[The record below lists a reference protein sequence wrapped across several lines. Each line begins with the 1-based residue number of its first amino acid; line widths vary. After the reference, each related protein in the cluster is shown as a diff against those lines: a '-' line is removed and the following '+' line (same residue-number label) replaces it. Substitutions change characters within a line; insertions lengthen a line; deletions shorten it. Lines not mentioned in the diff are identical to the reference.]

1 MYARWIVANG
11 LGEMLG
17 LGTTF
22 VLGGALAPSLA
33 RVSGVAD
40 TLGTAVAAIA
50 LGVVL
55 EGVVVGWAQ
64 ARVLR
69 DWAGVSVGAW
79 IRATAAGAGLA
90 WTLGMV
96 PSTMLSL
103 TAAASP
109 PTDGTPPFEPG
120 PGLTLVLAAGLGLV
134 TGPILGGAQ
143 GRVLRQ
149 ARPDVRGWP
158 WANALAWAFGMP
170 VIFAGMDRV
179 PWNGPL
185 PARVAAL
192 YLVCLAAGLV
202 VGAVHGAVLRRQ
214 LTRGGA

>member
-22 VLGGALAPSLA
+22 ALGGALAPRLA
-33 RVSGVAD
+33 VVSGVAE
-40 TLGTAVAAIA
+40 TLGTAVAAVG
-50 LGVVL
+50 LGIVL

-69 DWAGVSVGAW
+69 DWIGLPQGAW
-79 IRATAAGAGLA
+79 VRASAAGAGLA
-90 WTLGMV
+90 WALGMA
-96 PSTMLSL
+96 PSTVLSL
-103 TAAASP
+103 TAAAP
-109 PTDGTPPFEPG
+109 AADGAPPFEPG

-134 TGPILGGAQ
+134 TGPILGAMQ

-158 WANALAWAFGMP
+158 GANAVAWAFGMP

-179 PWNGPL
+179 PWNGPAS
-185 PARVAAL
+185 ARVAGL

-202 VGAVHGAVLRRQ
+202 VGAVHGAVLRRL
-214 LTRGGA
+214 LTRGVA

>member
-69 DWAGVSVGAW
+69 DWAGVSVGA
-79 IRATAAGAGLA
+79 
-90 WTLGMV
+90 
-96 PSTMLSL
+96 
-103 TAAASP
+103 
-109 PTDGTPPFEPG
+109 
-120 PGLTLVLAAGLGLV
+120 
-134 TGPILGGAQ
+134 
-143 GRVLRQ
+143 
-149 ARPDVRGWP
+149 
-158 WANALAWAFGMP
+158 
-170 VIFAGMDRV
+170 
-179 PWNGPL
+179 
-185 PARVAAL
+185 
-192 YLVCLAAGLV
+192 
-202 VGAVHGAVLRRQ
+202 
-214 LTRGGA
+214 

>member
-1 MYARWIVANG
+1 
-11 LGEMLG
+11 
-17 LGTTF
+17 
-22 VLGGALAPSLA
+22 
-33 RVSGVAD
+33 
-40 TLGTAVAAIA
+40 
-50 LGVVL
+50 
-55 EGVVVGWAQ
+55 
-64 ARVLR
+64 
-69 DWAGVSVGAW
+69 
-79 IRATAAGAGLA
+79 
-90 WTLGMV
+90 MV

-170 VIFAGMDRV
+170 VIFAGTDRV

-185 PARVAAL
+185 PARIAAL